1 MILFLQIVREENMY
15 TKMVKKGGK
24 SKDLL
29 GLIAFGSLITN
40 IFQLVSKRSLEE
52 QHDALKA
59 YVAELKRHYEIM
71 KVRERQVYNE
81 NLELKRANEGL
92 IAINNRLLR
101 NLIEANIKLKS
112 GKPETTLRRRRAIP
126 KTSGGPK

>member
-1 MILFLQIVREENMY
+1 MY
-15 TKMVKKGGK
+15 TKTVKRGGE

-40 IFQLVSKRSLEE
+40 IFQLVSKRSLEK
-52 QHDALKA
+52 QHDALRA

-81 NLELKRANEGL
+81 NLELKRASEGL
-92 IAINNRLLR
+92 IAINNRLLG

-112 GKPETTLRRRRAIP
+112 SKPATILRRRRAIP
-126 KTSGGPK
+126 KTRGGPK